1 MKVLVIQNRMGIG
14 DMVIFLPYI
23 EAISK
28 YYSTRVSLL
37 VKENTKCLE
46 YLSNNPNIDNIII
59 LDRDDKKKIG
69 KHYGLKGIF
78 NLALEIKKHNFD
90 KIFIFNSSFRYKVVA
105 KLAKIKNVYQYK
117 LFSKKNQNII
127 ETAKTFLKKSLNVEV
142 DSNPTISLNSE
153 IVKNAKKKFEIL
165 DDEINIVLGV
175 GGSGPTKRVAPE
187 KFIQLMKLCS
197 NKFKCKFFIA
207 AGSNEKEEKI
217 VNTILNS
224 EHKDKC
230 ITLNKLRISETLPI
244 IKNCNISICN
254 DTSFSHLSAALGV
267 ETIVL
272 MTDTPLLYG
281 SYSPRMHPILPEG
294 EKIVTHDTLGKD
306 KINPEEIFNKV
317 KNILKLN

>member
-28 YYSTRVSLL
+28 HYGTRVSLL
-37 VKENTKCLE
+37 AKENTKCLE
-46 YLSNNPNIDNIII
+46 YLSNNPNIDDIII
-59 LDRDDKKKIG
+59 LDRDDKKKFG

-78 NLALEIKKHNFD
+78 NLALEIKKRNFD
-90 KIFIFNSSFRYKVVA
+90 KIFIFNSSFRYKIVA

-127 ETAKTFLKKSLNVEV
+127 ETAKIFLKKSLNVEV
-142 DSNPTISLNSE
+142 DSNPIITLNSE

-197 NKFKCKFFIA
+197 NKFKCKFFIV
-207 AGSNEKEEKI
+207 AGSNEKEEEI

-224 EHKDKC
+224 EYKDKC

-281 SYSPRMHPILPEG
+281 SYSPRMHPILPDG
-294 EKIVTHDTLGKD
+294 EKVVTHDTLGKD
-306 KINPEEIFNKV
+306 KINPEKIFYKI

>member
-28 YYSTRVSLL
+28 HYGTRVSLL
-37 VKENTKCLE
+37 AKENTKCLE
-46 YLSNNPNIDNIII
+46 YLSNNPNIDDIII
-59 LDRDDKKKIG
+59 LDRDDKKKFG

-78 NLALEIKKHNFD
+78 NLALEIKKRNFD
-90 KIFIFNSSFRYKVVA
+90 KIFIFNSSFRYKIVA

-127 ETAKTFLKKSLNVEV
+127 ETAKIFLKKSLNVEV
-142 DSNPTISLNSE
+142 DSNPIITLNSE

-197 NKFKCKFFIA
+197 NKFKCKFFIV
-207 AGSNEKEEKI
+207 AGSNEKEEEI

-224 EHKDKC
+224 EYKDKC

-267 ETIVL
+267 KTIVL

-281 SYSPRMHPILPEG
+281 NYSSRMYPILPDG
-294 EKIVTHDTLGKD
+294 EKVVTHDTLGKD
-306 KINPEEIFNKV
+306 KINPEKIFYKI

>member
-127 ETAKTFLKKSLNVEV
+127 ETAKIFLKKSLNVEV
-142 DSNPTISLNSE
+142 DSNPIITLNSE

-267 ETIVL
+267 QTIVL

-281 SYSPRMHPILPEG
+281 SYSPRMHPILPDG

-306 KINPEEIFNKV
+306 KINPEKIFNKI
-317 KNILKLN
+317 KNILNLN

>member
-46 YLSNNPNIDNIII
+46 YLSNNPNIDNVII
-59 LDRDDKKKIG
+59 LDRDDKKKFG

-281 SYSPRMHPILPEG
+281 SYSPRMHPILPDG

-306 KINPEEIFNKV
+306 KINPEKIFNKV
-317 KNILKLN
+317 KNILNLN

>member
-59 LDRDDKKKIG
+59 LDRDDKKKFG

-281 SYSPRMHPILPEG
+281 SYSPRMHPILPDG

-306 KINPEEIFNKV
+306 KINPEKIFNKV
-317 KNILKLN
+317 KNILNLN